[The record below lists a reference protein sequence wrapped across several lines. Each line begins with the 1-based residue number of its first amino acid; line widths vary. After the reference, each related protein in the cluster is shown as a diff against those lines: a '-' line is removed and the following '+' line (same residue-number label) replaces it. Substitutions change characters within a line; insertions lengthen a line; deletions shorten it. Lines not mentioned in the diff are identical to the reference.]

1 MVSALKPWDGQRR
14 ERTHPRATL
23 VAPGGVRGPGHVQG
37 VKSKAQSCSRK
48 PQEAQI
54 RPQLR
59 GGSVEYKVTKI
70 SIHLQSKLKSQNC

>member
-14 ERTHPRATL
+14 ERTHTGATL
-23 VAPGGVRGPGHVQG
+23 VAPGGVRGSRACAGAKG
-37 VKSKAQSCSRK
+37 KAQRGSRK

-59 GGSVEYKVTKI
+59 GGGV
-70 SIHLQSKLKSQNC
+70 